1 MAKVCQLYDQ
11 PDGSVN
17 ANQAV
22 IPAAAGTLVDTTSTQ
37 TLTNKTLTSP
47 TLTTP
52 SASNATLSG
61 TTTLTGGLIGTYQ
74 AVTAVGSAISDAAA
88 INATTVTTLVTGG
101 NNAVGCQL
109 PVASAGKI
117 LFLKNADASN
127 GILKVYPQ
135 VNSTINALSANT
147 SLDMAAKTSAVFF
160 GTSATNWVTIPLLPS

>member
-22 IPAAAGTLVDTTSTQ
+22 IPAAAGTLMDTTSTQ
-37 TLTNKTLTSP
+37 SVTGVKTFTTP
-47 TLTTP
+47 VLTTP
-52 SASNATLSG
+52 TI
-61 TTTLTGGLIGTYQ
+61 TTPTISGLIGTY
-74 AVTAVGSAISDAAA
+74 AACTAVGSSISDAAVL
-88 INATTVTTLVTGG
+88 NTNVVCTLVTGG
-101 NNAVGCQL
+101 NNAVGVQL
-109 PVASAGKI
+109 PTSAAGKI
-117 LFLKNADASN
+117 LLLKNADASN